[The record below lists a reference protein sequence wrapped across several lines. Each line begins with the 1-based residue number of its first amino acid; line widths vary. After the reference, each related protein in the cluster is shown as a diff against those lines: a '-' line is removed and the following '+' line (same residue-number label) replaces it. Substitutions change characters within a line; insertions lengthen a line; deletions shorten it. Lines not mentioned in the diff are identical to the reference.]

1 MVLTGLQID
10 EVSPS
15 KDERAA
21 LAVLGQ
27 GRSPQHI
34 VPDSE
39 VRKQRKLNALLTT
52 GMQDEEAPHDV
63 QYRQKT
69 PFNQPP
75 APSAINTNQ
84 RRPSADGAAAR
95 CNAQYRE
102 KVRSN
107 HRQPPVPSSAN
118 RHVIQD
124 DNQEALVSN

>member
-15 KDERAA
+15 EDERAA

-27 GRSPQHI
+27 GRSPQRI

-39 VRKQRKLNALLTT
+39 VHNQHKLNALLTT
-52 GMQDEEAPHDV
+52 SMQDEEAPHDV

-69 PFNQPP
+69 LFNQPP

-84 RRPSADGAAAR
+84 RRPSEDGAAAR
-95 CNAQYRE
+95 CNAQYHE
-102 KVRSN
+102 KIRSN
-107 HRQPPVPSSAN
+107 HRQPP
-118 RHVIQD
+118 IM
-124 DNQEALVSN
+124 